1 MDFEQNIVAIVLF
14 GNLVLLLNG
23 FIAACVKV
31 MAKNVVK
38 WWIERYSVWR
48 LLIKLVWVCIYFVVI
63 IGLECFAVANLLK
76 LL

>member
-23 FIAACVKV
+23 FIEACAKV
-31 MAKNVVK
+31 MVKNVAK

-48 LLIKLVWVCIYFVVI
+48 LLIKLAWVCIYFVVI
-63 IGLECFAVANLLK
+63 FGLQCFVVSNLLK

>member
-23 FIAACVKV
+23 FIASCVKV
-31 MAKNVVK
+31 MIEKVAV
-38 WWIERYSVWR
+38 WWIKRYSVWM
-48 LLIKLVWVCIYFVVI
+48 LLIELVWCCIHFVVI
-63 IGLECFAVANLLK
+63 FGLQCFVVSNLLK